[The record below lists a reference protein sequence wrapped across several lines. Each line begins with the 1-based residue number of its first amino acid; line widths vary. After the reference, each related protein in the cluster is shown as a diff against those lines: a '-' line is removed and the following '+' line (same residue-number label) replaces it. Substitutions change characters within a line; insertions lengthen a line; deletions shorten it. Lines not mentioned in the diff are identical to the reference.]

1 MEMNATQPPLS
12 PLFRGSYIR
21 RPSYARGVKHD
32 TDDPYT
38 MLLRELKALKR
49 DWLNPECMEGL
60 TDEQKAITR
69 ECALQLQEALERCG
83 V

>member
-1 MEMNATQPPLS
+1 MNATQPPL
-12 PLFRGSYIR
+12 LTISYIR

-49 DWLNPECMEGL
+49 DWLDKDCMEGL
-60 TDEQKAITR
+60 TKEQRDITR

-83 V
+83 A